1 MARGLTANIRR
12 LILSAHGRACVI
24 STCDLF
30 ETVHAEDSGGGYGG
44 REVKSA
50 AGPYVYYL
58 KKIRSHYNDSSVSW
72 KAVLVDSGDDKAA
85 AGRNGRAGGG
95 GGRTRQGPG
104 TAMRTG
110 RRRRRQQGGVPVS
123 LEGLDEADLWRIAV
137 EIESS
142 GRVYEHGGSAD
153 RRPLGDPIM
162 ATGLDSDER
171 VLWLERPPSKPHL
184 RVAPSTYQLN
194 AMIGALERVVH
205 TPQRRHMP
213 LRNFFRKMGGAAWP
227 DVDAAPVDRWFFL
240 GEDAEGV
247 YEQRRFVRT
256 ALGTP
261 DFAFLEGPPGS
272 GKTTALCELVVQM
285 AARGKRVLFCA
296 STHVAVDNL
305 LERLTGAGGEVTGRV
320 APIRIGTSEKIS
332 DEASRYTHDRFVATT
347 EDRMRSGLSAASP
360 RTRAQEMMLEVLRG
374 GARGSI
380 GRIAL
385 DHANPVCG
393 TTIGILGHPD
403 IADRATM
410 QFDMMILDEA
420 SKTTLQ
426 EFLVPAVHA
435 DRWII
440 VGDTRQLVPH
450 VDQDSIAL
458 QVGACMDEARK
469 EACLDA
475 FLAKKDGRT
484 TVVAG
489 PERDA
494 ELAYVEQ
501 CRRLGV
507 RLRRPGDG
515 GGPVGRGEVLIGP
528 EKEVRRAAP
537 RRQGV
542 AWRGKGAGA
551 AAKAAAAGR
560 GGRRGGGEDT
570 WESAVAWRISMHQPG
585 KDGGGGGGAERLR
598 GEVDML
604 VPQDDDDGDDAVRA
618 QIDTVRRIAL
628 PSVLE
633 LAQHGFSADRG
644 GDGGGGDTL
653 LERGMPK
660 EDFEK
665 RHVLLEWQH
674 RMHPDIAAF
683 PHRHMYEGR
692 ALKTPGGMASRRAW
706 QYRRY
711 SSRAV
716 WIDVPA
722 GGIGAARS
730 PSNRGEADCA
740 AREVAKFVEFAKGNP
755 RPGGGPWEVAVLSF
769 YTGQM
774 GLLRERLRRVL
785 PHGGQY
791 TLRLPAERPRVLARI
806 RTVDSFQGHEADLVV
821 LSTVNSHPTPFLR
834 NPNRLNVAL
843 TRARYQCVV
852 VGDRGAM
859 SRDPLLGALAEE
871 MDHWTGVQ

>member
-1 MARGLTANIRR
+1 M
-12 LILSAHGRACVI
+12 I

-50 AGPYVYYL
+50 AGPYVSYL
-58 KKIRSHYNDSSVSW
+58 KKIRHHYNDNSVSW

-95 GGRTRQGPG
+95 GGRTRQRPG

-110 RRRRRQQGGVPVS
+110 RRGRRRRQGGVPVS

-142 GRVYEHGGSAD
+142 GRVYEHDGGAG
-153 RRPLGDPIM
+153 RRPLGDLIM

-184 RVAPSTYQLN
+184 RVAPSTYQLT

-205 TPQRRHMP
+205 TPQRRHIP
-213 LRNFFRKMGGAAWP
+213 LRKLFRKKGGAAWP

-305 LERLTGAGGEVTGRV
+305 LERLTGAGDEVTGRV

-347 EDRMRSGLSAASP
+347 EERMRSGLGAASP

-374 GARGSI
+374 GTRGSI

-489 PERDA
+489 PKRDA

-528 EKEVRRAAP
+528 EKEVGRAAP
-537 RRQGV
+537 SSPGV
-542 AWRGKGAGA
+542 AWRGKG
-551 AAKAAAAGR
+551 AKAAAAGR
-560 GGRRGGGEDT
+560 GGRRGGGEYT
-570 WESAVAWRISMHQPG
+570 WESAVAWRISMHEPG
-585 KDGGGGGGAERLR
+585 KDGGDGAERLR

-604 VPQDDDDGDDAVRA
+604 VPQADGDAVRT

-633 LAQHGFSADRG
+633 LAQHGFSADQ
-644 GDGGGGDTL
+644 GGGDTL

-665 RHVLLEWQH
+665 RHVLLKWQH

-683 PHRHMYEGR
+683 SHRHMYEGR

-706 QYRRY
+706 RYRRY

-722 GGIGAARS
+722 GKIDAARS
-730 PSNRGEADCA
+730 PSNKGEADCA
-740 AREVAKFVEFAKGNP
+740 AREVAKFVEFAKENP
-755 RPGGGPWEVAVLSF
+755 RPGGGPWEVAVLPF
-769 YTGQM
+769 YAGQM
-774 GLLRERLRRVL
+774 GPLQERLRRVL
-785 PHGGQY
+785 PHGGPH
-791 TLRLPAERPRVLARI
+791 TFRLPAERPRVLARI

-859 SRDPLLGALAEE
+859 SRDPLLGALAGE